1 MRITNC
7 SKKLRV
13 DENSVLLGRGDNLNE
28 KKLKKLS
35 QSRYDKDVVL
45 YRLFVDFTKK
55 GNKLEKS
62 TRVII
67 KTPFLQEHSVT

>member
-1 MRITNC
+1 MKTVCYLVEGTILI
-7 SKKLRV
+7 KKL
-13 DENSVLLGRGDNLNE
+13 

-35 QSRYDKDVVL
+35 RSRYDKDVVL
-45 YRLFVDFTKK
+45 YRFYVDFTKK